1 MTREE
6 INQIHDVILQLI
18 EDNTEYISD
27 GWDGHTCFIDGGR
40 DNIENGIKAILENYQ
55 QSPDKIKLPL
65 DVEI

>member
-6 INQIHDVILQLI
+6 FIVIIKPIWLVEKESHREFLI
-18 EDNTEYISD
+18 SSLVQNFEK
-27 GWDGHTCFIDGGR
+27 W
-40 DNIENGIKAILENYQ
+40 L